1 MKISIIAEKNW
12 HDPGYL
18 IIYFFCNV
26 ATFIYCMIHQR
37 KQRKFLKI
45 CIMLKNIISSFNNSI
60 KKHL

>member
-18 IIYFFCNV
+18 INFFCNV

-37 KQRKFLKI
+37 KQRKFHK
-45 CIMLKNIISSFNNSI
+45 MI
-60 KKHL
+60 KFASC